1 MYSVLASIAE
11 VPIAEVPI
19 AEVSNHSIC
28 IEVDHRRSPFRPGS
42 SDFDRVNIL
51 HFICNPHLL
60 LSRYQLLSGKGLGN
74 ISFDD
79 RS

>member
-1 MYSVLASIAE
+1 MHSVLAGIAE
-11 VPIAEVPI
+11 VPIAKVPI
-19 AEVSNHSIC
+19 ALVPNHSIC
-28 IEVDHRRSPFRPGS
+28 IEVDHWRSPFRPGS
-42 SDFDRVNIL
+42 SDFDRVDVFD
-51 HFICNPHLL
+51 FICNPHLL